1 MRGIIIFMCGDGGGA
16 VGGGGGW
23 RCGGVGGGA
32 GGCGDV
38 GSREKVWG
46 WGE

>member
-1 MRGIIIFMCGDGGGA
+1 MRGIIIFMCGDGGELWG
-16 VGGGGGW
+16 VGVG
-23 RCGGVGGGA
+23 GGVGGGA